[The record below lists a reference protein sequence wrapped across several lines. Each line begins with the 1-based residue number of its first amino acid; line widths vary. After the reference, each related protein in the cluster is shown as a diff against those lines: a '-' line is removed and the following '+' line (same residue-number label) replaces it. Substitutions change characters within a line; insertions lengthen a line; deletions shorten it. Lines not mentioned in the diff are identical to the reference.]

1 MERLIYKDATSPKTI
16 RAIFMIYRLL
26 TTTLIAC
33 ALSACGDKALAPEK
47 APTLPT
53 KIETPP
59 PEAPKPEIKAALKP
73 GQFITGRRGVKAV
86 KSDDITI
93 TDDAVTLRLNPKGPS
108 LGLTKIFPASTAQDY
123 VVTVDLE
130 TENVVDALGFRM
142 VAWALDAN
150 GAPVSRTAYT
160 AIGRSFDA
168 SADRQTLT
176 YRFGPAT
183 GETEAAERLPAGES
197 IRFLLEPVTKSTGAT
212 ARVYAMTVA
221 QD

>member
-1 MERLIYKDATSPKTI
+1 
-16 RAIFMIYRLL
+16 MIYRLL

-33 ALSACGDKALAPEK
+33 ALTACGDKAAAPEK
-47 APTLPT
+47 APTPPT
-53 KIETPP
+53 QIETTT
-59 PEAPKPEIKAALKP
+59 PETPKPEIKAALKP
-73 GQFITGRRGVKAV
+73 GQFITGRRGVRAA
-86 KSDDITI
+86 KSDDIII

-108 LGLTKIFPASTAQDY
+108 LGLSKTFPTSTAKDY

-130 TENVVDALGFRM
+130 TENVIGDLGFRM

-150 GAPVSRTAYT
+150 GAPVSRTGYT

-168 SADRQTLT
+168 AAGRQTLT

>member
-1 MERLIYKDATSPKTI
+1 MARLIYKDATSPKTI

-33 ALSACGDKALAPEK
+33 ALTACGDKAPTPEK
-47 APTLPT
+47 APATPIT
-53 KIETPP
+53 VETNT
-59 PEAPKPEIKAALKP
+59 PEAPKPAIKAALKP
-73 GQFITGRRGVKAV
+73 GQFITGRRGVRAA
-86 KSDDITI
+86 KSKDITI

-108 LGLTKIFPASTAQDY
+108 LGLSETFPANARDY
-123 VVTVDLE
+123 VVTIDLE
-130 TENVVDALGFRM
+130 VESVAGDLGFRM
-142 VAWALDAN
+142 VAWALDAK

-160 AIGRSFDA
+160 AIGRSFD
-168 SADRQTLT
+168 STKGRQKLT